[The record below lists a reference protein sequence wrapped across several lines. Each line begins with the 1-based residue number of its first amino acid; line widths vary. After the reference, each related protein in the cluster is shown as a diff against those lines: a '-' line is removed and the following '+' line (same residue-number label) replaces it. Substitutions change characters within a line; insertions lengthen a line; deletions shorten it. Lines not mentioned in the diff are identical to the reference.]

1 MYIFTDFKV
10 PSNDG
15 KKKKAIE
22 TVGIS
27 TTTLLLLLLLVL
39 GIMWRKGYIGG
50 KIAADK
56 GLIYV

>member
-15 KKKKAIE
+15 KKKQAIA

-27 TTTLLLLLLLVL
+27 TTTLLLLLVL